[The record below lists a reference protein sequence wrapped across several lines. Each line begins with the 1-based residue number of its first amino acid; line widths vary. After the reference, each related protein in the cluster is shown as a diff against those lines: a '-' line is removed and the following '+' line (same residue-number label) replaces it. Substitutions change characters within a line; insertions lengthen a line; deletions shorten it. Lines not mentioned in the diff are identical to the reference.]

1 MSQQPDQ
8 YVYILYNKYCP
19 FVYKIGYTTRTP
31 EDRAKELS
39 KETGT
44 PGNWE
49 VGHKWCVENGYWLEQ
64 RIFAQFKYHRIS
76 PRNEHFEFKGYSV
89 EHVAK
94 LISEFININGISPKE
109 EARKAAEKRQIEKE
123 RAERARIE
131 QQQREAR
138 EFECKRLI
146 KEIKQQVS
154 IQIKKETPLF
164 ASQIERQ
171 RIQDKYFKYQNL
183 PFNLDQLRQL
193 KNELIIL
200 QTTKANTL
208 VGNEPNQSDPLSNFI
223 WLFVGVIT
231 IAVIAF
237 LIIDPSNPAK
247 TSSPVEY
254 PSTQISVNDQP
265 VQNQPQEEQEEN
277 SDVILSSIPNAPQ
290 NYENIEQ
297 NVPQTYQYQEPIET
311 PIKPTKTYQF
321 NQPVEKQ
328 VSLEEAKQAHYSTIL
343 AKHPDAMEIIERPSF
358 NSWLSKQPDY
368 IKESYEYTLDKG
380 TASQVIEMLDHYKK
394 DTGY

>member
-1 MSQQPDQ
+1 MTQQSQQ

-31 EDRAKELS
+31 EDRARELS

-76 PRNEHFEFKGYSV
+76 SRNEHFEFKGHSV

-109 EARKAAEKRQIEKE
+109 EAWKAAEKRRIEKE
-123 RAERARIE
+123 RDEQARIE
-131 QQQREAR
+131 QRQREAR
-138 EFECKRLI
+138 EYECNRLI

-154 IQIKKETPLF
+154 IQIKKEIPLF
-164 ASQIERQ
+164 ASQIQRQ
-171 RIQDKYFKYQNL
+171 RVIDKYFKYQNL
-183 PFNLDQLRQL
+183 PFNLDKLRQL
-193 KNELIIL
+193 KNELTIL
-200 QTTKANTL
+200 QTTKVNPL
-208 VGNEPNQSDPLSNFI
+208 VSNEPIQSDPLSNFI
-223 WLFVGVIT
+223 WSFVGVIT

-237 LIIDPSNPAK
+237 LVIDPSGSTK

-254 PSTQISVNDQP
+254 ASPQTSVSDQS
-265 VQNQPQEEQEEN
+265 VQNRPQVEQEEKF
-277 SDVILSSIPNAPQ
+277 DVILSSIPNAPQ
-290 NYENIEQ
+290 NHENIEQ
-297 NVPQTYQYQEPIET
+297 NVQQAYQEPIEAPLE
-311 PIKPTKTYQF
+311 PIKSYQF
-321 NQPVEKQ
+321 NQPVVAQQ
-328 VSLEEAKQAHYSTIL
+328 VSLEEAKQAHYANIL
-343 AKHPDAMEIIERPSF
+343 AKHPDAMEVIERPSF
-358 NSWLSKQPDY
+358 DNWLNKQPNY

-380 TASQVIEMLDHYKK
+380 TAFQVIEMLNQYKK

>member
-19 FVYKIGYTTRTP
+19 FVYKIGKTTRTP
-31 EDRAKELS
+31 KHRARELS
-39 KETGT
+39 RETGT
-44 PGNWE
+44 PGEWE
-49 VGHKWCVENGYWLEQ
+49 VGHQWIVDDCDAMEILIHNHFK
-64 RIFAQFKYHRIS
+64 QFRIS
-76 PRNEHFEFKGYSV
+76 PRNEHFEFKGQSI
-89 EHVAK
+89 EHVAEK
-94 LISEFININGISPKE
+94 ISLFLNMGGESPK
-109 EARKAAEKRQIEKE
+109 RAAEIAEKQRQLEYE

-131 QQQREAR
+131 KQQREAR

-200 QTTKANTL
+200 QTTKANPL

-265 VQNQPQEEQEEN
+265 IQNQPQEEQEEN

-343 AKHPDAMEIIERPSF
+343 AKHPDAMEVIERPSF